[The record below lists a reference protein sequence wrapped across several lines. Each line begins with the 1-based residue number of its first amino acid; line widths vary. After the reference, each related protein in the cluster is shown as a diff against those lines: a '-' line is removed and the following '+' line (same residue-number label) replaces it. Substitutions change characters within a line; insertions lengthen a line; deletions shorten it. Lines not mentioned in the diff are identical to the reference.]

1 MYGSV
6 ISIPRSTGFHSET
19 LVLHQNDYIIP
30 PKTTVS
36 INLQALH
43 TDPRTW
49 GPNALT
55 WHPKRWIFDPTG
67 DLNNEYMM
75 EPTKGTYA
83 PWADGPRV
91 CPGRKVAQVE
101 FVAVMATLFRSHRV
115 SPVLLKGET
124 AERSRGRLIDMV
136 NDSALLSITL
146 QMKHPKKV
154 SLLWTRKDKSNC
166 ESGI

>member
-1 MYGSV
+1 
-6 ISIPRSTGFHSET
+6 
-19 LVLHQNDYIIP
+19 
-30 PKTTVS
+30 
-36 INLQALH
+36 
-43 TDPRTW
+43 
-49 GPNALT
+49 
-55 WHPKRWIFDPTG
+55 
-67 DLNNEYMM
+67 M

-101 FVAVMATLFRSHRV
+101 FVAVMATLFRNHRV

-136 NDSALLSITL
+136 NDSAILSITL

-154 SLLWTRKDKSNC
+154 SLLWTRKDKSNGQ
-166 ESGI
+166 SGI